1 MFFYSQITKALVNNP
16 PTPFVTLGRFKCTEK
31 LMETYRASLARPPP
45 SGVSLSYVF
54 DEPV

>member
-1 MFFYSQITKALVNNP
+1 MFFYSQIPKALVNNP